1 MINTTGV
8 FPIADI
14 SESISRSLTRAKEE
28 RLKTLVLQNP
38 IPEHIAI
45 IMDGNRRYAR
55 DIGKSSMEGHISGRD
70 KLEDVLEWCLDLG
83 IRILTVYAFSTEN
96 FKRAKE
102 EVETLLSIF
111 EENFMKIAS
120 DDRIHKNGIRITVL
134 GQRDLLN
141 GSLREAIEKAEE
153 ASKDY
158 DKYFFNIAVAYG
170 GREELLTAIKDIVT
184 DVQAGKIVKKD
195 IDESLVSNYLYTAPF
210 PDPDLVLRTSG
221 EVRIS
226 NFLLWQLAYS
236 ELYFTDIYWPGLSFT
251 EFLKAIRSYQLR
263 KRRFGE

>member
-1 MINTTGV
+1 MGV
-8 FPIADI
+8 VPIADL

-38 IPEHIAI
+38 IPKHIAI
-45 IMDGNRRYAR
+45 IMDGNRRYAL
-55 DIGKSSMEGHISGRD
+55 DIGKTSMEGHLSGRD

-102 EVETLLSIF
+102 EVETLMSIF
-111 EENFMKIAS
+111 EENFQKIAS
-120 DDRIHKNGIRITVL
+120 DDRIHKNGIRVTVL

-141 GSLREAIEKAEE
+141 SSLRDAIEKAEE

-158 DKYFFNIAVAYG
+158 DKYFFNLAVAYG
-170 GREELLTAIKDIVT
+170 GREELLSAIRDIVS
-184 DVQAGKIVKKD
+184 DVQKGEIEQKD
-195 IDESLVSNYLYTAPF
+195 IDESLVSNYLYTASF

-236 ELYFTDIYWPGLSFT
+236 ELYFTDIYWPGLTFT

-263 KRRFGE
+263 KRRYGE